1 MPKLQQK
8 QQKTSNNGAS
18 NKGTKGSRP
27 AKVTPTSRD
36 KSKKV
41 SSLPVIVSLRMFY
54 TEITYVYLRVTR
66 T

>member
-8 QQKTSNNGAS
+8 KQKTSNNGAS
-18 NKGTKGSRP
+18 NKGTKRSHP

-36 KSKKV
+36 KAKKV
-41 SSLPVIVSLRMFY
+41 SSLPVIISMYVY
-54 TEITYVYLRVTR
+54 TEITYVYLRVTH